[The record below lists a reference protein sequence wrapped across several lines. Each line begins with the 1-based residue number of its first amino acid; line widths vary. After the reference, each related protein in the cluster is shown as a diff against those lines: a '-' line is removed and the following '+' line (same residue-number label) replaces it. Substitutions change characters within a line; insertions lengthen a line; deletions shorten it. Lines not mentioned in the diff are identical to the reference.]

1 MHKLKT
7 LWRSALSPRVCEE
20 LETWI
25 GVLLALG
32 AAVLLFATLKAQ
44 AARADELVGATARVQ
59 VELPRQWRPARAAP
73 RGTKRTST
81 RCSRPACHPRRRIG
95 RRVMRRPMR
104 RDMPIALTLPLH
116 LDLAYARGSGVGDG

>member
-25 GVLLALG
+25 GVLLALC

-44 AARADELVGATARVQ
+44 VARADELVGATAHLQ
-59 VELPRQWRPARAAP
+59 VEF
-73 RGTKRTST
+73 TST
-81 RCSRPACHPRRRIG
+81 MAAGARSTPRREAYVDAVLAPG
-95 RRVMRRPMR
+95 
-104 RDMPIALTLPLH
+104 MPPA
-116 LDLAYARGSGVGDG
+116 ARGGRAS